1 MILNLKGVEGTL
13 NGGANG
19 NTFFNA
25 TCIKLNVTAESVIE
39 IYDSNDVLTG
49 NTTLLATSTYFVKK
63 AHDDKIRL
71 VSGTAPATPV
81 GFTIS

>member
-1 MILNLKGVEGTL
+1 MILNLKGTEGTL
-13 NGGANG
+13 NGSGTG

-39 IYDSNDVLTG
+39 IYNSEDTLLG
-49 NTTLLATSTYFVKK
+49 NTTLLATNTYFVEK
-63 AHDDKIRL
+63 AYDDKIRL

>member
-1 MILNLKGVEGTL
+1 MILNIKGSEGTL
-13 NGGANG
+13 SGAATG

-39 IYDSNDVLTG
+39 IRTSDDTLVG
-49 NTTLLATSTYFVKK
+49 NTTLLATNTYFIEK
-63 AHDDKIRL
+63 AYDDKIRL